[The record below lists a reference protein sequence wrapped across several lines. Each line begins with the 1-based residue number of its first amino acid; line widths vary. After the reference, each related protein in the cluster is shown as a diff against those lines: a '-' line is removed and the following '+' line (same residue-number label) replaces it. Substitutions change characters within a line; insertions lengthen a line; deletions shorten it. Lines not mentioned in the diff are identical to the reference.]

1 VKTTTN
7 RSTTL
12 EIAGAVRPREYNC
25 VNLLL
30 DYLHAEGTRYVF
42 GVPGGALAEFMRA
55 VSSSEEV
62 EFVVSKHET
71 GAAFMADGYARVS
84 GKLGVCASTTGPGA
98 TNMLTGVSVA
108 HFDGVPLLCISG
120 ATARGEVG
128 RWALQE
134 TSGRGVDTASLYRTV
149 SHFSEI
155 VPSAEAMS
163 PMLGSALRHCWAG
176 ARGAAYIGLP
186 TDLSTAKLEP
196 LAVPTSPSQY
206 RGTSVACDQSASRRA
221 AELLARARRPVFF
234 VGSGTR
240 GLVDRRSLVS
250 LAERLGAPVATS
262 CKAKGLFPEDH
273 PLSLRNFGMAGSL
286 WANEWMPR
294 PDNDLI
300 LILGS
305 SLNDWATGGWNRGL
319 LEGRTVV
326 QVDIEQRNICSWSLI
341 DQAVIGDINVVLDSL
356 HAHLDELDISPIEVN
371 SRWQSVVQFKE
382 SKPRSVQMDRMH
394 SPSTPLKPQRVI
406 RELEEVLPEDAIV
419 FVDSGN
425 TTGWVLHYLTFR
437 AEQQFHCCFRLLSM
451 GYAFPASIGGKMA
464 APDKPVIAIGGDGAL
479 LMNGTEL
486 HTAVQKKLNLVWI
499 CFFDEK
505 LGMVY
510 HGNRAIIGSGVYS
523 DLSPLDPV
531 RFAESLGAE
540 GIYVDRPDQL
550 REVLPRALAQP
561 HPTLLCVAVDPSESP
576 PFGARFAA
584 LTKQMGKSTDGRR

>member
-1 VKTTTN
+1 MKTTTT
-7 RSTTL
+7 RSTNL
-12 EIAGAVRPREYNC
+12 DVAAAVRPREYNC
-25 VNLLL
+25 VSLLL
-30 DYLHAEGTRYVF
+30 DYLQAEGTRYVF

-55 VSSSEEV
+55 VSSSDQV

-84 GKLGVCASTTGPGA
+84 GRLGVCASTTGPGA

-134 TSGRGVDTASLYRTV
+134 TSGRGVDTASLYRNV
-149 SHFSEI
+149 SAFSEI
-155 VPSAEAMS
+155 VPSAEAM
-163 PMLGSALRHCWAG
+163 PTLLGSALRHCWAG

-186 TDLSTAKLEP
+186 TDLSTAHLEP
-196 LAVPTSPSQY
+196 RAVPTHPSQY
-206 RGTSVACDQSASRRA
+206 RGTAAACDESASRRA

-240 GLVDRRSLVS
+240 GLGDRRQLVS
-250 LAERLGAPVATS
+250 LAERLGAGVATS
-262 CKAKGLFPEDH
+262 CKAKGLFPEEH

-286 WANEWMPR
+286 WANEWMAR
-294 PDNDLI
+294 PDNDVI
-300 LILGS
+300 LVLGS
-305 SLNDWATGGWNRGL
+305 SLNDWATGGWNRAL
-319 LEGRTVV
+319 LEGRTVI
-326 QVDIEQRNICSWSLI
+326 QVDIEQRNICTWSLI
-341 DQAVIGDINVVLDSL
+341 DQAVIGDMNVVLDRL
-356 HAHLDELDISPIEVN
+356 HAHLDQLVVSPIEVN
-371 SRWQSVVQFKE
+371 ARWQSVVDFKA
-382 SKPRSVQMDRMH
+382 SKPRAVKLDEMQS
-394 SPSTPLKPQRVI
+394 SSTPLKPQRVI
-406 RELEEVLPEDAIV
+406 QDLEAVLPDDAIV

-464 APDKPVIAIGGDGAL
+464 AGDKPVIAIGGDGAL

-486 HTAVQKKLNLVWI
+486 HTAVQKKLNVVWI

-523 DLSPLDPV
+523 DLHPLDPV

-540 GIYVDRPDQL
+540 GVRVDQPGQL
-550 REVLPRALAQP
+550 RDVLPHALRQD
-561 HPTLLCVAVDPSESP
+561 HPTLICVAVDPSESP

-584 LTKQMGKSTDGRR
+584 LTKQMGKSDRRR